1 MQVFAMM
8 ELVLLMTNLMLA
20 TGRSCFIPELS
31 GASSETFKDVHRA
44 QCDAIAE
51 HVFIE
56 QMLVSSS
63 SASAQKR
70 SPSHVGACVDRA
82 CEAAEI
88 PGLIP
93 YLEGH
98 FSKGCRDGHPTTR
111 HAWPAEDELKVDGY
125 FEWMERLDKE
135 AVSWIEMISWES
147 IYECPAAS
155 CAILATHSLHHQ
167 ARDSKEVFL
176 SIFGVKNFD
185 LEDSKLFLLDV
196 AQRMQFCYDEIL
208 SNAHQQ
214 DLFVKLG
221 LIVAVLEL
229 ALARLRSW
237 AHEIQPRNPHHEEG
251 RLVWHDH
258 YSGLYPPVNYAEQFD
273 LQWRL
278 ALEQPGSDF
287 GQESSVRLDNC
298 SMNDMIASTFGR
310 QNFLYCNESA
320 REVHES
326 LERGI
331 SQQNIVTLDISR
343 FMGATALDVGCGFGR
358 WTAMLQHIGAKVTS
372 VDASPHAVIST
383 RRFNPDTHQM
393 TLFELPTLENFEAGF
408 DTVICWGV
416 LHHTHDPYKGFK
428 IVASALREGGFLFI
442 QVYNDRAKA
451 GFHYTQSFRTRFHQ
465 LKTIDEKV
473 HFLRKTHRAAGA
485 AVEGPQGA
493 ERPGRLCE
501 ETMCC

>member
-31 GASSETFKDVHRA
+31 GASSETFKDRASLETQQMKGLVGLTLKESHLGGCPFFSNMQDVHRA

-185 LEDSKLFLLDV
+185 LE
-196 AQRMQFCYDEIL
+196 
-208 SNAHQQ
+208 
-214 DLFVKLG
+214 
-221 LIVAVLEL
+221 
-229 ALARLRSW
+229 
-237 AHEIQPRNPHHEEG
+237 
-251 RLVWHDH
+251 
-258 YSGLYPPVNYAEQFD
+258 
-273 LQWRL
+273 
-278 ALEQPGSDF
+278 
-287 GQESSVRLDNC
+287 ES
-298 SMNDMIASTFGR
+298 
-310 QNFLYCNESA
+310 
-320 REVHES
+320 
-326 LERGI
+326 
-331 SQQNIVTLDISR
+331 
-343 FMGATALDVGCGFGR
+343 
-358 WTAMLQHIGAKVTS
+358 
-372 VDASPHAVIST
+372 
-383 RRFNPDTHQM
+383 
-393 TLFELPTLENFEAGF
+393 
-408 DTVICWGV
+408 
-416 LHHTHDPYKGFK
+416 
-428 IVASALREGGFLFI
+428 
-442 QVYNDRAKA
+442 
-451 GFHYTQSFRTRFHQ
+451 
-465 LKTIDEKV
+465 
-473 HFLRKTHRAAGA
+473 
-485 AVEGPQGA
+485 
-493 ERPGRLCE
+493 E
-501 ETMCC
+501 ETCLYKRPAPNFRVL